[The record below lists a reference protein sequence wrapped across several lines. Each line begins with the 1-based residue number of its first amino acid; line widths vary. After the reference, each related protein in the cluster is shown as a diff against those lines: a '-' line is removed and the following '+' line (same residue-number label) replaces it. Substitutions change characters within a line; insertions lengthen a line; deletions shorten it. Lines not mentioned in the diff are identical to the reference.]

1 MRRHESNLPF
11 GGPAFPFVFDD
22 GRQRNVYTGM
32 NLRDDFAG
40 KAMSGLLG
48 AGRDA
53 QYGDAGID
61 DLARAAYRIADAM
74 LKARE
79 E

>member
-1 MRRHESNLPF
+1 
-11 GGPAFPFVFDD
+11 
-22 GRQRNVYTGM
+22 
-32 NLRDDFAG
+32 
-40 KAMSGLLG
+40 MSGLLG